1 MISGWDRVNHWRAN
15 EQNKWMNSE
24 LLVEA
29 ECHCLHKKEH
39 TPTIETCRRGVSV
52 ICLVESTVGDPYN

>member
-1 MISGWDRVNHWRAN
+1 MTSGWDRVNHWGAN

-39 TPTIETCRRGVSV
+39 MLTIQTCRRGVSV
-52 ICLVESTVGDPYN
+52 ICLVEFTVGNPYN

>member
-1 MISGWDRVNHWRAN
+1 
-15 EQNKWMNSE
+15 MNSE

-39 TPTIETCRRGVSV
+39 MLTIETCRREVSV
-52 ICLVESTVGDPYN
+52 ICLVESTVGNPYN